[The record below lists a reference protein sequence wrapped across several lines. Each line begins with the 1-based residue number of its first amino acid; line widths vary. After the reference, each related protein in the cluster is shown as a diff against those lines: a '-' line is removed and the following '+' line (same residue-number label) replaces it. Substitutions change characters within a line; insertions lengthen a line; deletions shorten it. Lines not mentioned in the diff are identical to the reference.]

1 MTISQVNAQQSL
13 RATMALSALRSNVAA
28 SAAAS
33 PTRQADAISLSDTAR
48 ALSAA
53 SKSVGDA
60 SDVREDRVAAI
71 KSAIAN
77 GTYSVDSRQLARKLL
92 TSLTT

>member
-13 RATMALSALRSNVAA
+13 RATMALSAMRS

-33 PTRQADAISLSDTAR
+33 PAANPARQPDAVSLSDTAR
-48 ALSAA
+48 ALAA
-53 SKSVGDA
+53 STKSVGDA
-60 SDVREDRVAAI
+60 ADVREDRVAAI

-77 GTYSVDSRQLARKLL
+77 GTYSVDSRQLARKML
-92 TSLTT
+92 TSLTA